1 MYVAYDIS
9 VFDKLFGANV
19 CLDMNFKT
27 FEDAKEYAIS
37 EFSSPYYKKNAIFH
51 INGMIDEK
59 NMNRLASFRTY
70 RRNGKVFIK
79 QI

>member
-9 VFDKLFGANV
+9 VFDKLFNANV

-27 FEDAKEYAIS
+27 FEEAKEYAFA
-37 EFSSPYYKKNAIFH
+37 EFSSSYYKNVIFH

-59 NMNRLASFRTY
+59 NMNHIASFKIY
-70 RRNGKVFIK
+70 KRNGKVFIK